1 MLARTLYFLR
11 LSTDTWCMTK
21 FTRADRLVA
30 CAVALAAALMIAGI
44 HYVFTRP
51 PHTSW
56 TMVSTDLPHL
66 P

>member
-1 MLARTLYFLR
+1 MK
-11 LSTDTWCMTK
+11 K
-21 FTRADRLVA
+21 FSRADRITA
-30 CAVALAAALMIAGI
+30 CAVAVAAALMIVAI

-51 PHTSW
+51 PHTTW

>member
-1 MLARTLYFLR
+1 MK
-11 LSTDTWCMTK
+11 K
-21 FTRADRLVA
+21 FSRSDRFAA
-30 CAVALAAALMIAGI
+30 CAVVLASALMIAGI

-51 PHTSW
+51 PHTTW

>member
-1 MLARTLYFLR
+1 MGLYFSR
-11 LSTDTWCMTK
+11 PGTDTGCMQK
-21 FTRADRLVA
+21 LSGADRLVA

-44 HYVFTRP
+44 HYVFNRP

>member
-1 MLARTLYFLR
+1 MQ
-11 LSTDTWCMTK
+11 K
-21 FTRADRLVA
+21 FSGADRLVA

-44 HYVFTRP
+44 HYVFNRP

>member
-1 MLARTLYFLR
+1 MQ
-11 LSTDTWCMTK
+11 K
-21 FTRADRLVA
+21 FSGADRLVA

-44 HYVFTRP
+44 NYVFNRP